1 MSNNPPPKSYSYE
14 AAGVSIAAGNAE
26 DIDAGYQILVT
37 ADHGMNADR
46 SHNGLL
52 PEEREVP
59 LIVLGDAFSLD
70 PAARPQQTE
79 LCGTVCQLLGVAH
92 DKPWCRELLA

>member
-1 MSNNPPPKSYSYE
+1 M
-14 AAGVSIAAGNAE
+14 ADVLLAE
-26 DIDAGYQILVT
+26 YIQTWLDAGYQILVT
-37 ADHGMNADR
+37 ADHGMNNDR
-46 SHNGLL
+46 SHNGVL

-59 LIVLGDAFSLD
+59 LIVLGSAFSLD

-79 LCGTVCQLLGVAH
+79 LCGTICQLLGAAH